1 MRSDNGCICGIGIG
15 QEMRGEHV
23 FGDIS
28 KKSPLS
34 AFDLHNFHL
43 ELKNLTTIMADSNS
57 KSHTGES
64 CFGAEHFDKVAATYE
79 DSRTSSPMNKIAR
92 DLISFAPPISST
104 SIVLDNASG
113 PGIITGEILN
123 QAASSAGGP
132 PIIYAADISP
142 AMIDI
147 LRKKNWPSVKSDVM
161 DAQAL
166 SYPDNTFTHSFTN
179 MGIFLFPEPEKGAA
193 EIYRTLRPGGVAV
206 ITSIKQV
213 GWVRIFQAAQKEVKP
228 EAPLWK
234 SPLKEEWS
242 TDIKLRSVVQAGGF
256 EPENIEIK
264 TTESSMLS
272 NTLVDFLA
280 SMRNS
285 VTQMITKDWSEVEK
299 RRFEVV
305 LQEQIE
311 KEMSN
316 PRELEIV
323 AWVAVAR
330 K

>member
-1 MRSDNGCICGIGIG
+1 
-15 QEMRGEHV
+15 
-23 FGDIS
+23 
-28 KKSPLS
+28 
-34 AFDLHNFHL
+34 
-43 ELKNLTTIMADSNS
+43 
-57 KSHTGES
+57 
-64 CFGAEHFDKVAATYE
+64 
-79 DSRTSSPMNKIAR
+79 MNKIAR
-92 DLISFAPPISST
+92 DLISLGPPISST

-123 QAASSAGGP
+123 QTASSAGGS
-132 PIIYAADISP
+132 PIIYAVDISP
-142 AMIDI
+142 AMIEM

-166 SYPDNTFTHSFTN
+166 SYPDNTFTHSFMN
-179 MGIFLFPEPEKGAA
+179 MGIFLLPEPEKGAE
-193 EIYRTLRPGGVAV
+193 EIYRTLKPGGVAV

-242 TDIKLRSVVQAGGF
+242 TENKLRSVVHAGGF
-256 EPENIEIK
+256 KFENIEIK
-264 TTESSMLS
+264 TTESTMLS
-272 NTLVDFLA
+272 NILGDFLV
-280 SMRNS
+280 SMKDS

-299 RRFEVV
+299 QQFEVV
-305 LQEQIE
+305 LQKQTE
-311 KEMSN
+311 KEMLN
-316 PRELEIV
+316 LEELEIV

>member
-1 MRSDNGCICGIGIG
+1 
-15 QEMRGEHV
+15 
-23 FGDIS
+23 
-28 KKSPLS
+28 
-34 AFDLHNFHL
+34 
-43 ELKNLTTIMADSNS
+43 MADSNS
-57 KSHTGES
+57 KSQTEPPR
-64 CFGAEHFDKVAATYE
+64 FGAEHFDKVAATYE
-79 DSRTSSPMNKIAR
+79 DSRSSSPMMKIAR
-92 DLISFAPPISST
+92 DLISFASPISST

-123 QAASSAGGP
+123 RSASADGA

-147 LRKKNWPSVKSDVM
+147 LRKKNWPSVKSSVM

-193 EIYRTLRPGGVAV
+193 EIYRTLQPGGVAV

-213 GWVRIFQAAQKEVKP
+213 GWVRIFQAVQKEVKP

-242 TDIKLRSVVQAGGF
+242 TENKLRSVVQVGGF
-256 EPENIEIK
+256 NSEDIEIK

-272 NTLVDFLA
+272 NMLGDFLA
-280 SMRNS
+280 SMKDS

-311 KEMSN
+311 KETSN

-323 AWVAVAR
+323 VWVAVAR

>member
-1 MRSDNGCICGIGIG
+1 
-15 QEMRGEHV
+15 
-23 FGDIS
+23 
-28 KKSPLS
+28 
-34 AFDLHNFHL
+34 
-43 ELKNLTTIMADSNS
+43 MADSNS
-57 KSHTGES
+57 NSQTGPPR
-64 CFGAEHFDKVAATYE
+64 FGAEHFDKVAATYE
-79 DSRTSSPMNKIAR
+79 DSRSSSPMIKIAR
-92 DLISFAPPISST
+92 DLISFASPISST

-123 QAASSAGGP
+123 QSASADRLP
-132 PIIYAADISP
+132 TLYAADISP
-142 AMIDI
+142 AMIDV
-147 LRKKNWPSVKSDVM
+147 LRKKNWLSVKSDVM

-166 SYPDNTFTHSFTN
+166 SYPDHTFTHSFTN

-193 EIYRTLRPGGVAV
+193 EIYRTLKLGGVAV
-206 ITSIKQV
+206 VTSIKQV

-234 SPLKEEWS
+234 SPLKEEWG
-242 TDIKLRSVVQAGGF
+242 TENKLRSVVQAGGF
-256 EPENIEIK
+256 KSEDIEIK

-272 NTLVDFLA
+272 NTLGDFLA
-280 SMRNS
+280 SMKDS
-285 VTQMITKDWSEVEK
+285 VTQMITKDWNEVEK
-299 RRFEVV
+299 ERFKVV

-311 KEMSN
+311 KEMLN

>member
-1 MRSDNGCICGIGIG
+1 
-15 QEMRGEHV
+15 
-23 FGDIS
+23 
-28 KKSPLS
+28 
-34 AFDLHNFHL
+34 
-43 ELKNLTTIMADSNS
+43 MAGSNS
-57 KSHTGES
+57 KSQTGERS
-64 CFGAEHFDKVAATYE
+64 FGAEHFDKVAATYE
-79 DSRTSSPMNKIAR
+79 DSRSSSPMNKIAR
-92 DLISFAPPISST
+92 DLISFGPPISST

-123 QAASSAGGP
+123 QFTSAADVTP
-132 PIIYAADISP
+132 TIYAADISP
-142 AMIDI
+142 AMIEM
-147 LRKKNWPSVKSDVM
+147 LRKKNWPGVKSDVM

-166 SYPDNTFTHSFTN
+166 SYPDNTFTHSFMN
-179 MGIFLFPEPEKGAA
+179 MGIFLLPDPEKGAA
-193 EIYRTLRPGGVAV
+193 EIYRTLKPGGVAV

-228 EAPLWK
+228 EVPLWK

-242 TDIKLRSVVQAGGF
+242 TENKLRSVVQAGGF
-256 EPENIEIK
+256 EIENIEIK

-272 NTLVDFLA
+272 NMLGSFLA
-280 SMRNS
+280 SMKDS

-299 RRFEVV
+299 QRFEVV